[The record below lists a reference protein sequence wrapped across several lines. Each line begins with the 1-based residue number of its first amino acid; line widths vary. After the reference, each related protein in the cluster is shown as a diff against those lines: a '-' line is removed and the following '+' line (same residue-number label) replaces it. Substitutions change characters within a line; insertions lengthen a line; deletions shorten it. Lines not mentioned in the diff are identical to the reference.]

1 MSQSVKLRQVQLERL
16 AHRQAF
22 RRLWQAYQKLLADQ
36 HLRLNEQSNI
46 VQEINK

>member
-1 MSQSVKLRQVQLERL
+1 MSQTIKLHQVQLERL

-22 RRLWQAYQKLLADQ
+22 RRLWQAYQKLLAYQ
-36 HLRLNEQSNI
+36 KLKLNEPSYI